1 MKKVLF
7 ICFFIFAIIFMSL
20 FYLIIISPEN
30 YKEEQNYYF
39 NKVDY
44 KLEGIVYKFKYLGG
58 VSSLLYIRPESF
70 DLKENN
76 LQKEDDFI
84 GLFSKQENF
93 IVLVADFD
101 LLMDGKYDSLEK
113 DKFENID
120 IIIKVNSRE
129 RNIYYFKG
137 KKLIGKTKLSTASV
151 YKDDLLVLE
160 NKMKN
165 LTRF

>member
-1 MKKVLF
+1 
-7 ICFFIFAIIFMSL
+7 
-20 FYLIIISPEN
+20 
-30 YKEEQNYYF
+30 
-39 NKVDY
+39 
-44 KLEGIVYKFKYLGG
+44 
-58 VSSLLYIRPESF
+58 
-70 DLKENN
+70 
-76 LQKEDDFI
+76 
-84 GLFSKQENF
+84 
-93 IVLVADFD
+93 
-101 LLMDGKYDSLEK
+101 MDGKYDSLEK